1 MEPPL
6 GGGGTPAIGL
16 LDIDIG
22 AVDKVPPLTSLMLD
36 GAVDMV
42 DMGVESV
49 MVEVPVAE
57 GDIMLLHPMDES
69 H

>member
-1 MEPPL
+1 
-6 GGGGTPAIGL
+6 
-16 LDIDIG
+16 
-22 AVDKVPPLTSLMLD
+22 MLD